1 MNAQELINETPVSH
15 FDWKVFWKSQSSKVN
30 NLHHSEQK
38 GDKSFARMQS
48 KTAQARL
55 NKGFTPLSNFKEA
68 NTSFTFESPLD
79 RSLKRTTFNYTKRRE
94 EQWQKNK
101 SQALNELGIIQL

>member
-1 MNAQELINETPVSH
+1 MIPLSIS
-15 FDWKVFWKSQSSKVN
+15 FLKSQQTVGELRKVVKEAQSPIK
-30 NLHHSEQK
+30 LQLDTAR

-79 RSLKRTTFNYTKRRE
+79 RSLKRTTFNYSK
-94 EQWQKNK
+94 
-101 SQALNELGIIQL
+101 LNETRRNLEWQQAEKELGLIQL

>member
-1 MNAQELINETPVSH
+1 MNIGFEYL
-15 FDWKVFWKSQSSKVN
+15 KSQQTVGELRKVVKEAQSPIK
-30 NLHHSEQK
+30 LQLVISG